1 MDYLQNPL
9 ALGADIFSHSCTK
22 FLGGHSDLISGAL
35 IVKDDDMANQFRYI
49 QNAVV
54 GDRAPRR
61 LVTAPA

>member
-1 MDYLQNPL
+1 MGYLQNPL
-9 ALGADIFSHSCTK
+9 ALGADIVSHSCTK

-35 IVKDDDMANQFRYI
+35 IVEDDDLANRLRYI

-54 GDRAPRR
+54 GERAPRR